1 MVVRE
6 CEMDEVQQVLDRV
19 PCPTKS
25 CDHYSRIGSVHYF
38 VVGQLENSFC
48 SGKLSTD
55 EVYIQ
60 KALGLSKG
68 LKEPV
73 TELVERVGNILTEHL
88 WLLQKVH
95 EDSVPLATEHQLVPR
110 RPREPRTCQME

>member
-1 MVVRE
+1 ME
-6 CEMDEVQQVLDRV
+6 
-19 PCPTKS
+19 
-25 CDHYSRIGSVHYF
+25 CDHYSRIRSVHYF
-38 VVGQLENSFC
+38 VVGQLENSFR
-48 SGKLSTD
+48 SGKLSAD

-60 KALGLSKG
+60 KTLRLAKG
-68 LKEPV
+68 LKEAV

-95 EDSVPLATEHQLVPR
+95 EDGVPLAAEHQLVPR